1 MASPVPSPPLV
12 NAAAGVPSL
21 RTLGTGAAEAAAGND
36 SRLTTPTGA
45 SLTPAAGK
53 IPLADG
59 AGKIDSGWIVGGGG
73 GGGGGDVSS
82 TRLISAGTGLTGGG
96 DLSADRTISMPA
108 VGPGAGTVGGGSSI
122 VQSVT
127 LDVQGRVSSV
137 TVTPTSGFA
146 LSTLTISAGTG
157 LTGGG
162 DLTTN
167 RTISMPS
174 VGPGAATIGGG
185 GTYVASVT
193 LDAQGRVTA
202 ATAGT
207 PSGGTTRRVAP
218 DANDLAVF
226 AFDEDP
232 SATSLVS
239 TGTEASGDFNSVT
252 SANPGSI
259 GIFASGL
266 RVGAGGRVYN
276 SANRFQPATNMTVS
290 AWLRIEQYLT
300 GSFGR
305 TVFKSAN
312 AGAWSSPFSS
322 FELLSFDASSNA
334 YCVVNTSGG
343 AGFVSVNRAL
353 IPLYE
358 WVFVAVT
365 YDGANVKLYMNG
377 IVVNSVALTGT
388 MTWNSNGEWMMGR
401 PFGIASEEAIFS
413 IDDLRISSVARSAA
427 YILDQYQR
435 GSGRT

>member
-1 MASPVPSPPLV
+1 MASPTPSPPLV

-59 AGKIDSGWIVGGGG
+59 TGKIDASWIVGGGG
-73 GGGGGDVSS
+73 GGDVYS
-82 TRLISAGTGLTGGG
+82 TRQILVGSGLTGGG
-96 DLSADRTISMPA
+96 DLSADRTIAMPS
-108 VGPGAGTVGGGSSI
+108 VGPGVGTIGGASSI

-127 LDVQGRVSSV
+127 LDLQGRVSAV

-162 DLTTN
+162 DFTAN

-174 VGPGAATIGGG
+174 VGPGAGTIGGG

-202 ATAGT
+202 ATTGT

-226 AFDEDP
+226 AFDEGP
-232 SATSLVS
+232 TATSLLS
-239 TGTEASGDFNSVT
+239 TGTEASGDFSSILN
-252 SANPGSI
+252 ANPGSV
-259 GIFASGL
+259 GIFGSGL
-266 RVGAGGRVYN
+266 RLGTGGRVYN
-276 SANRFQPATNMTVS
+276 ANNHFQPSSAMTVS
-290 AWLRIEQYLT
+290 AWLRIEQYLS
-300 GSFGR
+300 GSYGR

-312 AGAWSSPFSS
+312 SGTWSSPFSS

-388 MTWNSNGEWMMGR
+388 LTWNSNGEWMMGR
-401 PFGIASEEAIFS
+401 PFGIANEEAVFS

-427 YILDQYQR
+427 YLLDQYQR